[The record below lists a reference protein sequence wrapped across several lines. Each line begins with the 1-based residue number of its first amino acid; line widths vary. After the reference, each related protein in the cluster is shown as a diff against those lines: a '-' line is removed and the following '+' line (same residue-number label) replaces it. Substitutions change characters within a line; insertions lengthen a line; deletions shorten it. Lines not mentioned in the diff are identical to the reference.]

1 MIHHQNKIIT
11 KSAEETQS
19 EGEKF
24 AALLNPSDIVLLH
37 GDLGAGKTTFTQGLA
52 KGLGINK
59 RIISPTFVIIRSHE
73 INYSSSER
81 SESRSHSSRSG
92 LNSSRQARTINQFY
106 HIDLYRLETENDIKG
121 SGVLEILESKDSI
134 IAIEWPEK
142 LGSLTPKKRWEV
154 NLKHV
159 KNDEREITV
168 IKTGFKI

>member
-73 INYSSSER
+73 ISNAKY
-81 SESRSHSSRSG
+81 
-92 LNSSRQARTINQFY
+92 LY
-106 HIDLYRLETENDIKG
+106 HVDLYRLETENDIKG